1 MNYYEILYIVNPNF
15 ERKKIDDA
23 MKEIEDKLKKT
34 KSKIINHVIWGKKK
48 LAYPIQN
55 HKYGTY
61 IMAHYNGGDKNGLD
75 EFNSWL
81 KLSDLVIRHMIVRLD
96 SEPDVIDKADNDLNL
111 VKTASLT
118 NRNDGIFSKLINDCL
133 DFSIVGLT
141 YAYFLERYAVLTEI
155 SISDIISSW

>member
-81 KLSDLVIRHMIVRLD
+81 KLSDLVMRHMIVRLD
-96 SEPDVIDKADNDLNL
+96 TEPDIIDKADNDLNL
-111 VKTASLT
+111 EPGKEQSANEIEEKS
-118 NRNDGIFSKLINDCL
+118 NDSEEEI
-133 DFSIVGLT
+133 
-141 YAYFLERYAVLTEI
+141 TEKKEGVE
-155 SISDIISSW
+155 

>member
-111 VKTASLT
+111 EPGKEQSANKIEEKS
-118 NRNDGIFSKLINDCL
+118 NDSEEEI
-133 DFSIVGLT
+133 
-141 YAYFLERYAVLTEI
+141 TEKKEGVE
-155 SISDIISSW
+155 

>member
-23 MKEIEDKLKKT
+23 MKEIEDRLKKT

-96 SEPDVIDKADNDLNL
+96 SEPDIIKKTENNLDLDSEKEDSEIKKEEKL
-111 VKTASLT
+111 KDSQKEATEKTE
-118 NRNDGIFSKLINDCL
+118 G
-133 DFSIVGLT
+133 V
-141 YAYFLERYAVLTEI
+141 E
-155 SISDIISSW
+155 

>member
-1 MNYYEILYIVNPNF
+1 MNYYEMLYIVNPNF
-15 ERKKIDDA
+15 ERNKIDNA
-23 MKEIEDKLKKT
+23 MREIEDRLKKT

-111 VKTASLT
+111 EPGKEQSANEIEEKS
-118 NRNDGIFSKLINDCL
+118 NDSEEEI
-133 DFSIVGLT
+133 
-141 YAYFLERYAVLTEI
+141 TEKKEGVE
-155 SISDIISSW
+155 

>member
-23 MKEIEDKLKKT
+23 MKEIEDRLKKT

-111 VKTASLT
+111 EPGKEQSANEIEEKS
-118 NRNDGIFSKLINDCL
+118 NDSEEEI
-133 DFSIVGLT
+133 
-141 YAYFLERYAVLTEI
+141 TEKKEGVE
-155 SISDIISSW
+155 

>member
-15 ERKKIDDA
+15 ERKNIDDA
-23 MKEIEDKLKKT
+23 MKEIEDRLKKT

-96 SEPDVIDKADNDLNL
+96 SEPDIIEKIEKNSDLAYEKEGSEIKKEEKLNDSQKEATE
-111 VKTASLT
+111 KTE
-118 NRNDGIFSKLINDCL
+118 G
-133 DFSIVGLT
+133 V
-141 YAYFLERYAVLTEI
+141 E
-155 SISDIISSW
+155 

>member
-23 MKEIEDKLKKT
+23 MKEIEDRLKKT

-81 KLSDLVIRHMIVRLD
+81 KLSDLVMRHMIVRLG
-96 SEPDVIDKADNDLNL
+96 SEPDIIEKTEDDLDVDSDKKDSNIEKEEKSNDSQ
-111 VKTASLT
+111 KEA
-118 NRNDGIFSKLINDCL
+118 
-133 DFSIVGLT
+133 
-141 YAYFLERYAVLTEI
+141 TEI
-155 SISDIISSW
+155 TEGV

>member
-23 MKEIEDKLKKT
+23 MKEIEDRLKKT

-96 SEPDVIDKADNDLNL
+96 SEPDIIEKIEKNSDLASEKEGSEIKKEEKLNDSQKEATE
-111 VKTASLT
+111 KTE
-118 NRNDGIFSKLINDCL
+118 G
-133 DFSIVGLT
+133 V
-141 YAYFLERYAVLTEI
+141 E
-155 SISDIISSW
+155 

>member
-96 SEPDVIDKADNDLNL
+96 SEPDIIDKADNDLNL
-111 VKTASLT
+111 EPVKEQSA
-118 NRNDGIFSKLINDCL
+118 NDVEEKSND
-133 DFSIVGLT
+133 S
-141 YAYFLERYAVLTEI
+141 EEEI
-155 SISDIISSW
+155 IEKKEGVE

>member
-23 MKEIEDKLKKT
+23 MKEIEDRLKKT

-96 SEPDVIDKADNDLNL
+96 SEPDIIEKIEKNSDLASEKEGSEIKKEGKLNDSQKEATE
-111 VKTASLT
+111 KTE
-118 NRNDGIFSKLINDCL
+118 G
-133 DFSIVGLT
+133 V
-141 YAYFLERYAVLTEI
+141 E
-155 SISDIISSW
+155 

>member
-1 MNYYEILYIVNPNF
+1 MNFYEILYIVNPNF
-15 ERKKIDDA
+15 EKNKIDDA
-23 MKEIEDKLKKT
+23 MKEVESRLSKT

-111 VKTASLT
+111 EPGKEQSANKIEEKS
-118 NRNDGIFSKLINDCL
+118 NDSEEEI
-133 DFSIVGLT
+133 
-141 YAYFLERYAVLTEI
+141 TEKKEGVE
-155 SISDIISSW
+155 

>member
-96 SEPDVIDKADNDLNL
+96 SEPDVIDKEDNDLNL
-111 VKTASLT
+111 EPGKEQSANEVEEKS
-118 NRNDGIFSKLINDCL
+118 NDS
-133 DFSIVGLT
+133 
-141 YAYFLERYAVLTEI
+141 EEEI
-155 SISDIISSW
+155 AEKKEGVE

>member
-23 MKEIEDKLKKT
+23 MKEIEDRLKKT

-61 IMAHYNGGDKNGLD
+61 IMAHYNGGDKNRLD

-96 SEPDVIDKADNDLNL
+96 SEPDVIDKEDNDLNL
-111 VKTASLT
+111 EPGKEQSANEVEEKS
-118 NRNDGIFSKLINDCL
+118 NDSEEEI
-133 DFSIVGLT
+133 
-141 YAYFLERYAVLTEI
+141 TEKKEGVE
-155 SISDIISSW
+155 

>member
-23 MKEIEDKLKKT
+23 IKEIEDRRKKT

-96 SEPDVIDKADNDLNL
+96 SEPDIIDKADNDLNL
-111 VKTASLT
+111 EPGKEQSANEIEEKS
-118 NRNDGIFSKLINDCL
+118 NDSEEEI
-133 DFSIVGLT
+133 
-141 YAYFLERYAVLTEI
+141 TEKKEGEE
-155 SISDIISSW
+155 

>member
-23 MKEIEDKLKKT
+23 MKEIEDRLKKT

-111 VKTASLT
+111 EPGKEQSANEIEEKS
-118 NRNDGIFSKLINDCL
+118 NDS
-133 DFSIVGLT
+133 
-141 YAYFLERYAVLTEI
+141 EEEI
-155 SISDIISSW
+155 AEKKEGVE

>member
-23 MKEIEDKLKKT
+23 MKEIESRLKKT

-61 IMAHYNGGDKNGLD
+61 IMAHYNGGDKNALD

-81 KLSDLVIRHMIVRLD
+81 KLSDLVIRHMIVRLN
-96 SEPDVIDKADNDLNL
+96 SEPRIVEKTDDDLNL
-111 VKTASLT
+111 ESEKEKGIIKEELKLSDSEEETKKT
-118 NRNDGIFSKLINDCL
+118 GG
-133 DFSIVGLT
+133 V
-141 YAYFLERYAVLTEI
+141 E
-155 SISDIISSW
+155 

>member
-23 MKEIEDKLKKT
+23 MKEIEDRLKKT

-96 SEPDVIDKADNDLNL
+96 SEPDVIDKADNDLKLESAKEESAIEQKESNDNEE
-111 VKTASLT
+111 KTE
-118 NRNDGIFSKLINDCL
+118 G
-133 DFSIVGLT
+133 V
-141 YAYFLERYAVLTEI
+141 E
-155 SISDIISSW
+155 

>member
-23 MKEIEDKLKKT
+23 MKEIEDRLKKT
-34 KSKIINHVIWGKKK
+34 KSKIINHVMWGKKK

-96 SEPDVIDKADNDLNL
+96 SEPDIIEKIEKNSDLASEKEGSEIKKEEKLNDSQKEATE
-111 VKTASLT
+111 KTE
-118 NRNDGIFSKLINDCL
+118 G
-133 DFSIVGLT
+133 V
-141 YAYFLERYAVLTEI
+141 E
-155 SISDIISSW
+155 

>member
-15 ERKKIDDA
+15 ERKNIDDV
-23 MKEIEDKLKKT
+23 MKEIENRLNKT

-48 LAYPIQN
+48 LAYPIQS

-81 KLSDLVIRHMIVRLD
+81 KLSDLIIRHMIVRLD
-96 SEPDVIDKADNDLNL
+96 SEPDIIEKTENDLNL
-111 VKTASLT
+111 DSEKDESKIKKEEKLNDSQKETTEKTE
-118 NRNDGIFSKLINDCL
+118 G
-133 DFSIVGLT
+133 V
-141 YAYFLERYAVLTEI
+141 E
-155 SISDIISSW
+155 